1 VAGRKVRRFVRF
13 ARLGGEEYRK
23 HNRFI
28 ALVRIKARGRGVAS
42 GDVGVSEGLGVTGR
56 LMPLKASG
64 ALLAG
69 LLASV
74 GAAQAQRQFDGR
86 WSVEVITEQGDCD
99 RAYLYEVIVEGG
111 SVRYAGPEQF
121 DISGRVTQA
130 GRVEGRIQRG
140 NRRADVRG
148 ALSGRSGAGTWRAT
162 GEMVCSGRWS
172 ARKRS

>member
-1 VAGRKVRRFVRF
+1 M
-13 ARLGGEEYRK
+13 
-23 HNRFI
+23 
-28 ALVRIKARGRGVAS
+28 ALVRIKARGLVVTLGNIE
-42 GDVGVSEGLGVTGR
+42 VSEGLVVTGR
-56 LMPLKASG
+56 LMSLKAFG

-69 LLASV
+69 LIASI
-74 GAAQAQRQFDGR
+74 GPALAQRQFDGR
-86 WSVEVITEQGDCD
+86 WGVEVITEQGDCD

-111 SVRYAGPEQF
+111 SVRYAGSEQF

-162 GEMVCSGRWS
+162 GEMACSGRWS